1 MPTETELLAAGT
13 PLDEI
18 DLAGRRWYAAVVKPL
33 AQSGPMAVK
42 ALQVRGWQVLRPMCR
57 EIVVRKGQRIEVER
71 SLFGR
76 YVFAGGGPHHEA
88 HALRFVPGVQHPVID
103 ARRHPLVLRPD
114 VLGAVVSRL
123 RADGGIADLVPR
135 DPVPRFLPGQT
146 VRVLEGPFAGFEGLF
161 EGDEHGRV
169 RVLLSLFG
177 RQTAVKVSPMGIVAA
192 E

>member
-1 MPTETELLAAGT
+1 MSTACTTTSTTHSTGT

-18 DLAGRRWYAAVVKPL
+18 DLTGRRWHVVVVKPL

-42 ALQVRGWQVLRPMCR
+42 ALQARGWQALRPMCR
-57 EIVVRKGQRIEVER
+57 ELVVRKGERVEVER

-76 YVFAGGGPHHEA
+76 YVFAGADRSHEA

-103 ARRHPLVLRPD
+103 ARRRPLILRPD

-161 EGDEHGRV
+161 EGGTRE
-169 RVLLSLFG
+169 
-177 RQTAVKVSPMGIVAA
+177 AVSACC
-192 E
+192 